1 MVVTTS
7 VLTSTTTTTARLCPI
22 EELSAGDQDKLGLV
36 RQYRDTVL
44 RKTPTGRAYVKLF
57 YRHALE
63 VTAIL
68 AKNPSIAADGRNI
81 LNTMLPKVETAVQ
94 GKAATISQAEI
105 DGIISALNA
114 IGSEAGPDLN
124 RSIQRIK
131 RDLRQKR
138 VLDKIGIRKV
148 RR

>member
-1 MVVTTS
+1 
-7 VLTSTTTTTARLCPI
+7 
-22 EELSAGDQDKLGLV
+22 
-36 RQYRDTVL
+36 L

-68 AKNPSIAADGRNI
+68 VENPSIAADARNI
-81 LNTMLPKVETAVQ
+81 LNTMLPEAKAAVQ
-94 GKAATISQAEI
+94 GKAATINQTEI
-105 DGIISALNA
+105 DGIISVLNA
-114 IGSEAGPDLN
+114 IGSKADPDLN

-138 VLDKIGIRKV
+138 VLDKIGIKKV

>member
-1 MVVTTS
+1 M
-7 VLTSTTTTTARLCPI
+7 
-22 EELSAGDQDKLGLV
+22 

-68 AKNPSIAADGRNI
+68 VKNPSLAADARNI
-81 LNTMLPKVETAVQ
+81 LNTMLPEVKAAAQ
-94 GKAATISQAEI
+94 GKAVTISQAQI
-105 DGIISALNA
+105 DGIISILNA
-114 IGSEAGPDLN
+114 IGSEASPDLK

-131 RDLRQKR
+131 RDLGQKKI
-138 VLDKIGIRKV
+138 LDKMGIKKTNR
-148 RR
+148 

>member
-1 MVVTTS
+1 M
-7 VLTSTTTTTARLCPI
+7 
-22 EELSAGDQDKLGLV
+22 

-68 AKNPSIAADGRNI
+68 VKNPSLAANARTV
-81 LNTMLPKVETAVQ
+81 LNTMLPEARAAVQ
-94 GKAATISQAEI
+94 GKAVTISQAEV
-105 DGIISALNA
+105 DGITSILNA
-114 IGSEAGPDLN
+114 ISSEASPDLN

-131 RDLRQKR
+131 RDLQQKR
-138 VLDKIGIRKV
+138 VLGKMGIKEGKR
-148 RR
+148 